1 MHIGAWKSA
10 RRPRKIAAVGA
21 FVDSQDFLWIIK
33 HLSSSVP
40 PEPPSVLVQDR
51 RGGDVMKMNK
61 LKRNAAR
68 LVPVLS
74 LVALVVTAGAG
85 VKWA

>member
-1 MHIGAWKSA
+1 
-10 RRPRKIAAVGA
+10 
-21 FVDSQDFLWIIK
+21 
-33 HLSSSVP
+33 
-40 PEPPSVLVQDR
+40 
-51 RGGDVMKMNK
+51 MKMNK